1 MSGDTKTLDK
11 GVPTEA
17 TGEDCPVCPDGELVK
32 PRSEVEQCPNCLFVN
47 NPLYAD
53 NELVDFELTHR
64 QGRRLL
70 RVFGYDH
77 HGTPGDIGT
86 RLRRFCH
93 EQDISKD
100 DLDDLLAD
108 LREISGYECGGSA

>member
-1 MSGDTKTLDK
+1 MSADEKTLDK
-11 GVPTEA
+11 GVPIEP
-17 TGEDCPVCPDGELVK
+17 TGEDCPVCPDGKLVK
-32 PRSEVEQCPNCLFVN
+32 PRSEVPQCPNCLYVN
-47 NPLYAD
+47 NPLYLD

-70 RVFGYDH
+70 RTFGYDH

-93 EQDISKD
+93 EQDISRD
-100 DLDDLLAD
+100 YLNDLLAD
-108 LREISGYECGGSA
+108 LRGTSGYERGDST